1 MLKLV
6 FSVGRLARV
15 SPLLFGIAA
24 CGGVVDVVPGTGSGG
39 SGTGSSTH
47 GASSSS
53 SGTAPTGMLP
63 APTCANDEGAI
74 VAGVGS
80 HTLVAIDHAGSW
92 KLGPSFPQ
100 ASALTTYVDANRDL
114 GVLWVDASVE
124 PSGSHYRTTHD
135 GVTFAAHDMSGWTP
149 HAGDPL
155 APVAVAP
162 NAPYANYLIGDT
174 GAGTTIGEFYAGALD
189 WYPSVL
195 PATPFRASSAAN
207 AAGVGTLAIGVNS
220 QSELCDVRSA
230 EDIDVAGWHDVHCRP
245 EALVDGGGEI
255 PRRAPQASSLP
266 NGDIAVVFFARGG
279 MTAQLAATVLH
290 AGTWTTPIAIGGDDI
305 GIEFA
310 AAASPDGDVLVG
322 VVSTTGVLTAHRFV
336 PGTGWAMPMTLDV
349 GLSPEA
355 RIGVA
360 SGICGDDVLFAYPAG
375 MPSTDL
381 RVARVRGNDYELAT
395 VATLGD
401 ASASRVSIAT
411 RNHVSAP

>member
-6 FSVGRLARV
+6 FSLGRLARV
-15 SPLLFGIAA
+15 CPLFFGIAA
-24 CGGVVDVVPGTGSGG
+24 CGGVVDVAGSGG
-39 SGTGSSTH
+39 AGTGSSTSTH
-47 GASSSS
+47 GTSSSS
-53 SGTAPTGMLP
+53 SGDAPTGMLP
-63 APTCANDEGAI
+63 APTCAADEGAI

-80 HTLVAIDHAGSW
+80 HTLVAVDRAGAW
-92 KLGPSFPQ
+92 KLGPSLPQ

-114 GVLWVDASVE
+114 GVLWVDASLE

-149 HAGDPL
+149 LAGDPL
-155 APVAVAP
+155 SPVAVAP
-162 NAPYANYLIGDT
+162 NASFATYLIGDT
-174 GAGTTIGEFYAGALD
+174 GAGTTIGEFYAGAPD

-195 PATPFRASSAAN
+195 PATPFRASSAAY
-207 AAGVGTLAIGVNS
+207 APGVGTLAVGVDS
-220 QSELCDVRSA
+220 QWALCDVRSA

-245 EALVDGGGEI
+245 EALVDSGGEI

-290 AGTWTTPIAIGGDDI
+290 EGTWTTPVPIGGDEI

-310 AAASPDGDVLVG
+310 SAASPDGDVLVG
-322 VVSTTGVLTAHRFV
+322 VVSTSGVLTALRFV
-336 PGTGWAMPMTLDV
+336 PGTGWAKPMTLDV

-360 SGICGDDVLFAYPAG
+360 PGICGDDALFAYPAG
-375 MPSTDL
+375 MPSTDV
-381 RVARVRGNDYELAT
+381 RVARIRGNDYELAT

-411 RNHVSAP
+411 RNHASAP